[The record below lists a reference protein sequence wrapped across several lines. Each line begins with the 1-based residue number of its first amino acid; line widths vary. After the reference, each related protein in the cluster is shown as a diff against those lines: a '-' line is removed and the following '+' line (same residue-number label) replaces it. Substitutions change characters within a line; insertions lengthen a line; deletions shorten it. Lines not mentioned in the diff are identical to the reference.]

1 MSDKEQVYQYPDEEF
16 IDQGAAELEPDAAA
30 SNAKRSGSAPDSVMG
45 KLQAVL
51 SQPGMRRMLTL
62 VCILGVVLPLG
73 TRIYNAFAHH
83 PDSAILT
90 KLKAQQAASA
100 APAVAAPTVSAVPAA
115 PVASASQDNSI
126 QNQQLINQT
135 SQQVAV
141 MSAQLQ
147 NIQAEL
153 NRLSK
158 IETDS
163 VKSQSDDQ
171 GMMMKL
177 VSDMA
182 AEEHEILVAQKQ
194 KTIKQ
199 LSASASKQLVATLRS
214 QMGVKHNY
222 NVQGVVPGLAW
233 LVDEHG
239 KTSTVRVGTEL
250 NGYGKVTYIDSDK
263 DIVQTSSGRN
273 IHETP

>member
-51 SQPGMRRMLTL
+51 SQPGMRRM
-62 VCILGVVLPLG
+62 LPLG